1 MNRDRSGCAIVA
13 MVCIGAFVIPILL
26 VSRYSITDSVT
37 PSTGDMAQGFASW
50 PDSMRLSS
58 VGGLYRREKL
68 LITDAKSHR
77 LDGLRH
83 WIRSDIAAE
92 SLSDAGTLVRIE
104 RTKFVAGKY
113 QGGGEARRRVHT
125 IRLYDIRDSAYIGA
139 VDFHG
144 GDPPRY
150 SALGEA
156 TGKAPERDTLIDF
169 LQRLPV
175 WHANIAE
182 DYTLLRAAAGESVDS
197 VRASLARG
205 ADPLFKNVRGQTAL
219 SIAAGRWESRHDI
232 LAELMARKFEPNV
245 LNEVWGASIL
255 TLLIQAKHLDLA
267 RQVLAAG
274 ADVNLRGR
282 QGGGGPPGD
291 TPLIKAVRVGDLSLV
306 EAILDRRPDLSAS
319 DDFGNPPLHLAVRSR
334 NAEIVAAILDAGANP
349 KEKALD
355 GKRPLDLIGPSD
367 TTIARLL
374 KQPRK
379 YPPR

>member
-1 MNRDRSGCAIVA
+1 MNRARSGCAIIA
-13 MVCIGAFVIPILL
+13 MVFTGIAVILVLL
-26 VSRYSITDSVT
+26 VSRYPTSDSVA
-37 PSTGDMAQGFASW
+37 PSTGDMAQRFASW

-77 LDGLRH
+77 LDGIRH
-83 WIRSDIAAE
+83 WIRSGIVAE
-92 SLSDAGTLVRIE
+92 SLADAGTLVRIE
-104 RTKFVAGKY
+104 RTKVVAGKY
-113 QGGGEARRRVHT
+113 EGGGDARRRIHT

-139 VDFHG
+139 VDFPG
-144 GDPPRY
+144 ADPPRY

-182 DYTLLRAAAGESVDS
+182 DYTLQRAAAGESVDS

-205 ADPLFKNVRGQTAL
+205 ADPLFKNVRGGTAL

-232 LAELMARKFEPNV
+232 LAELMARKVDPNV
-245 LNEVWGASIL
+245 LDAASGASIL
-255 TLLIQAKHLDLA
+255 TLLIRAKHFDLA
-267 RQVLAAG
+267 MQVLAAG

-282 QGGGGPPGD
+282 QGGAGPPTD
-291 TPLIKAVRVGDLSLV
+291 TPLIAAVRAGDLPLV
-306 EAILDRRPDLSAS
+306 KAILERRPDLSES

-334 NAEIVAAILDAGANP
+334 RTEIVEAILDAGADP

-355 GKRPLDLIGPSD
+355 GKRPLDLLSPSD
-367 TTIARLL
+367 TTIERLL
-374 KQPRK
+374 RRPRK